1 MKMIHTINTIN
12 IRQYGEIDRTD
23 NIAMLRRWW
32 NVFPVAWFNT
42 DLFFDNYN
50 EIIGNN
56 SNYTNDAYRILS
68 YNKII
73 ILNQIVKTMSI
84 LMKNQNDRSMFKL
97 LFKRQSKD
105 YVGNFDYYVE
115 KVKQITGIVI
125 KDGNDLKALQK
136 EIQRLLDKFH
146 ERFKDKQ
153 PQQSVEKF
161 SFIDMVLGVFSIMEM
176 AYVPTMK
183 LSEFGRLKVLADKRI
198 KAIEKSNGKH

>member
-1 MKMIHTINTIN
+1 MMIHTINTIN

-84 LMKNQNDRSMFKL
+84 LMKNQNDRSMFRL
-97 LFKRQSKD
+97 LFKREAKD

>member
-1 MKMIHTINTIN
+1 MIHTINTIN

-50 EIIGNN
+50 EIIGNS

-105 YVGNFDYYVE
+105 YIGNFDYYVE
-115 KVKQITGIVI
+115 KVKQITGIEI
-125 KDGNDLKALQK
+125 KDGNDLEALQK

>member
-1 MKMIHTINTIN
+1 MIHTINTIN

-50 EIIGNN
+50 EIIGNS

-105 YVGNFDYYVE
+105 YIGNFDYYVE
-115 KVKQITGIVI
+115 KVKQITGIEI
-125 KDGNDLKALQK
+125 KDGNDLEALQK

-146 ERFKDKQ
+146 ERFKDKK
-153 PQQSVEKF
+153 PQQPTEKF

-176 AYVPTMK
+176 AYVPDMK
-183 LSEFGRLKVLADKRI
+183 LAEFGRLKVLADKRI

>member
-1 MKMIHTINTIN
+1 MMIHTINTIN

-50 EIIGNN
+50 EIIGNS
-56 SNYTNDAYRILS
+56 SNYTNDAYRILA

-105 YVGNFDYYVE
+105 YIGNFDYYVE
-115 KVKQITGIVI
+115 KVKQITGIEI
-125 KDGNDLKALQK
+125 KDGNDLEALQK

>member
-1 MKMIHTINTIN
+1 MIHTINTIN

-84 LMKNQNDRSMFKL
+84 LMKNQNDRSMFRL
-97 LFKRQSKD
+97 LFKREAKD

>member
-1 MKMIHTINTIN
+1 MIHTINTIN